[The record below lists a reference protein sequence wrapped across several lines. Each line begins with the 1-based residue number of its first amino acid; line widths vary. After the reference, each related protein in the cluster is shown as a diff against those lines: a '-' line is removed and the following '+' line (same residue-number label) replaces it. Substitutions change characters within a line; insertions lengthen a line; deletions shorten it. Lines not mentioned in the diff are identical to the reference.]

1 MRVDSKDVTLV
12 AMIAGLY
19 FVINLIQAVTVGNP
33 AISGP
38 VQLRISDCLIP
49 LSALLGWPVAV
60 GVTLGAALTNA
71 YAFINPVDVVFG
83 SLANFIAASI
93 VIFLR
98 KRSVLACV
106 AAAFPIGVIVGGYL
120 SLFGFDPPEIF
131 GLTMLPWAAMM
142 VSITLSSL
150 IAVSFFGYIIL
161 RILSSPGVIEPLRS
175 RGLKILT

>member
-1 MRVDSKDVTLV
+1 MDSKDVTLV
-12 AMIAGLY
+12 ATTASLY

-33 AISGP
+33 AVSGP

-60 GVTLGAALTNA
+60 GVTLGATLTNA
-71 YAFINPVDVVFG
+71 YAFIAPVDVVFG

-106 AAAFPIGVIVGGYL
+106 AAAFPIGLIVGGGYL
-120 SLFGFDPPEIF
+120 WWFFDSPEIY
-131 GLTMLPWAAMM
+131 GLTLPPWAAMA
-142 VSITLSSL
+142 VSITISSL
-150 IAVSFFGYIIL
+150 IAVSFCGYIIL
-161 RILSSPGVIEPLRS
+161 RILGSPGVIEPLRS
-175 RGLKILT
+175 RGLKALT